1 MKVIKEKKFI
11 KTCFMIDT
19 FMLFIF
25 SNWGKNDNLSPLLCA
40 VSNSSID
47 EGCWAHGC
55 ICRNMAPLMLEAI
68 FQDITT

>member
-55 ICRNMAPLMLEAI
+55 NSLFCAAAAVNTGIAE
-68 FQDITT
+68 

>member
-47 EGCWAHGC
+47 EGCWAHG
-55 ICRNMAPLMLEAI
+55 
-68 FQDITT
+68 